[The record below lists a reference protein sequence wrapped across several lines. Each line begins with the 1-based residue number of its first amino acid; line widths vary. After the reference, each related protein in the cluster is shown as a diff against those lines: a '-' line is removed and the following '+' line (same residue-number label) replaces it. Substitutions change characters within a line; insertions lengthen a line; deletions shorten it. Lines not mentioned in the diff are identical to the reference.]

1 MPLPWAGS
9 KWNNSRQLPKAVLFS
24 FSTLGLLEKKSLFI
38 LKNAKYEGEKNKKR
52 KPLDVTEF
60 TDRKF
65 QLRGNSKENIGKKN
79 FTPFF
84 N

>member
-38 LKNAKYEGEKNKKR
+38 LKNAKYEGEKIKKENH
-52 KPLDVTEF
+52 LMSQNL
-60 TDRKF
+60 DRKF